1 MVPFKET
8 ITSKEEL
15 IEACKKG
22 FEDYSNKRVS
32 KNDFCMYFGFTRTS
46 HNFIL

>member
-8 ITSKEEL
+8 IYTKQEL

-22 FEDYSNKRVS
+22 FEDYSNRRIS
-32 KNDFCMYFGFTRTS
+32 KNDFGM
-46 HNFIL
+46 